1 MADLL
6 SPVSGKILQ
15 IGVTVGQTI
24 TEDDEI
30 FIIEAMKME
39 NAIYGDSGVVK
50 EIFVKVGD
58 QVEEDQI
65 LATIE

>member
-1 MADLL
+1 MAELL
-6 SPVSGKILQ
+6 SPVSGKIIQ
-15 IGVTVGQTI
+15 VGVTVGQTI

-39 NAIYGDSGVVK
+39 NAIYGDSGTVK

-65 LATIE
+65 LAMIE